1 MNSSQVEKHKVRN
14 QRMDPQMKVLG
25 IWLHWLC
32 TITAIHSLPLS
43 FSTSSGT
50 WGQLPCPTHRAVW
63 IWQIM
68 TGIMVSTNGRGGHS
82 LLFVSSLR
90 RIQKELETSS
100 LFSVHPLSWSE
111 LGSIS
116 TCYTKRFS
124 RMTCSC
130 SGFWDV
136 GCFWRSI
143 SLGMDIRTW
152 TWAKKGEA
160 GGVFKNSL
168 THLSPKD
175 GV

>member
-1 MNSSQVEKHKVRN
+1 
-14 QRMDPQMKVLG
+14 MKVLG

-136 GCFWRSI
+136 CWLLLKVHQPWNEYKNMDLGEERRS
-143 SLGMDIRTW
+143 RR
-152 TWAKKGEA
+152 
-160 GGVFKNSL
+160 GVQKFLNTSL
-168 THLSPKD
+168 TKRWSLTSFSLD
-175 GV
+175 MGQAWWFASNE